1 MAELLQLMQA
11 GLAVTAVTITVAT
24 APVAIMTGDEIPD
37 IKPIIELIETKDGES
52 KS

>member
-24 APVAIMTGDEIPD
+24 APVAIVTGNEVPD
-37 IKPIIELIETKDGES
+37 ITPLLEIIDQKDS
-52 KS
+52 DNI

>member
-24 APVAIMTGDEIPD
+24 APVAIITGEPLPD
-37 IKPIIELIETKDGES
+37 LTPVLETLHSDTTEEP
-52 KS
+52 

>member
-24 APVAIMTGDEIPD
+24 APVAIITGSEVPDVSRLLEIVD
-37 IKPIIELIETKDGES
+37 QKDVDNI
-52 KS
+52 